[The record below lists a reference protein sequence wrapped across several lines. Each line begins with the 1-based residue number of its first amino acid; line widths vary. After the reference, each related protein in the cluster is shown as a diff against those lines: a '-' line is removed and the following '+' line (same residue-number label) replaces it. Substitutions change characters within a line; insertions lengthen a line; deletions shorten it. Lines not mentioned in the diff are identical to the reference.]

1 MKIIL
6 LTELKGRGGEGD
18 VIEVKTGF
26 AVNYLFPRKMA
37 IEATPGNLKQL
48 EQRMHN
54 IKKREDVRLAEAG
67 DFSSLLDGKKVV
79 ISMKV
84 GDAGRLFGSVTP
96 MMIADAIKEQLGVEV
111 DRRKIETRG
120 VIKTIGTHSAEIAV
134 YRDIKAD
141 FIIEVAAEGEATEV
155 SEEEAALA
163 AEVEA
168 AKAGI
173 DPSDEAEGEAVEDGT
188 VETEAGAEEDASG
201 EEVVEVAVEETIAE
215 EAPEKE

>member
-1 MKIIL
+1 MKVIL

-18 VIEVKTGF
+18 VIEVKQGF

-37 IEATPGNLKQL
+37 IEATDGNLKQL
-48 EQRMHN
+48 ELRKHN

-67 DFSSLLDGKKVV
+67 DFRNLLDGKKVTIKV
-79 ISMKV
+79 KV
-84 GDAGRLFGSVTP
+84 GEAGRLFGAVTP
-96 MMIADAIKEQLGVEV
+96 MMVAEAIQDQLEVEV

-120 VIKTIGTHSAEIAV
+120 VIKTTGTHLAEIAV

-141 FIIEVAAEGEATEV
+141 FTIEVVAEGEATPA

-173 DPSDEAEGEAVEDGT
+173 FEEDVVKEEAA
-188 VETEAGAEEDASG
+188 AEEDAKP
-201 EEVVEVAVEETIAE
+201 EEAE
-215 EAPEKE
+215 EAPEEAESSTDEEATEEKE